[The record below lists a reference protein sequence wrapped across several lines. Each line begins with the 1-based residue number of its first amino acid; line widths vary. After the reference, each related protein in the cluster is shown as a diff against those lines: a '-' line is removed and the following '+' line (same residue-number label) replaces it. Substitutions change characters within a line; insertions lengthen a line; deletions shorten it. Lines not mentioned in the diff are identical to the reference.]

1 MNSEEL
7 SILLNKEGAP
17 SDWYSLFG
25 NLVISFC
32 MKRTTM
38 MAVLLLIMAGTAVGQ
53 VRPFVKAGIGTS
65 EYWLQIPTEENA
77 Q

>member
-1 MNSEEL
+1 
-7 SILLNKEGAP
+7 LLNKEGAP

-38 MAVLLLIMAGTAVGQ
+38 MAVLLLIMAGTVQAQSISDEIPESEFGISIGFGSQ
-53 VRPFVKAGIGTS
+53 VMHDGNYNDMR
-65 EYWLQIPTEENA
+65 
-77 Q
+77 